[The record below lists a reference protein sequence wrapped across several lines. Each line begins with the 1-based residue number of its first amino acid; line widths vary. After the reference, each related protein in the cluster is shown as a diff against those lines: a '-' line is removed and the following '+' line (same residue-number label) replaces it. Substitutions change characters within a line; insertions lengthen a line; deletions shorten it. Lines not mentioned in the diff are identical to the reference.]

1 MDFPHPLVP
10 ARLLRRY
17 KRFLADVELADGR
30 DVTVHC
36 PNPGSMLGLDIP
48 GSEIWLAPVTSRGRK
63 LPYTWE
69 LIRVADCLVGI
80 NTGHPNA
87 LAQEAIRRNHIP
99 ELAGYERLRRE
110 VNYGVNSR
118 IDILC
123 ERDDGPAC
131 YVEVKNVHLKR
142 SDAAEFPDCVTA
154 RGTKHLG
161 ELTAM
166 AAAGHRAVMLYI
178 VQRAD
183 CRRFSIAADI
193 DPAYAAG
200 LKRAMQAGV
209 EAICY
214 SCRVDI
220 TGIAVAEPMPIDL
233 RCDNPVTRDSRGAPG
248 YDVTRAQFRVITH
261 KPRKR
266 SEP

>member
-1 MDFPHPLVP
+1 MSRGQYRHFALRRVSMKFSHPLVP

-30 DVTVHC
+30 TVTVHC
-36 PNPGSMLGLDIP
+36 PNPGAMLGLDMA
-48 GSEIWLAPVTSRGRK
+48 GSEIWLSPAASPGRK

-69 LIRVADCLVGI
+69 LVRVGAGLVGI
-80 NTGHPNA
+80 NTGHPNM
-87 LAQEAIRRNHIP
+87 LAEEAIRHDCIA
-99 ELAGYERLRRE
+99 ELTGYERWRRE

-118 IDILC
+118 IDLLG
-123 ERDDGPAC
+123 ERDGSSAC

-154 RGTKHLG
+154 RGAKHLR

-166 AAAGHRAVMLYI
+166 VAAGHRAVMLYI

-193 DPAYAAG
+193 DPAYAAA
-200 LKRAMQAGV
+200 LQQAMRAGV

-214 SCRVDI
+214 SCRIDI
-220 TGIAVAEPMPIDL
+220 AGISVAEPL
-233 RCDNPVTRDSRGAPG
+233 PVE
-248 YDVTRAQFRVITH
+248 V
-261 KPRKR
+261 
-266 SEP
+266 

>member
-1 MDFPHPLVP
+1 MEFPHPLVP

-17 KRFLADVELADGR
+17 KRFLADVELTDGR
-30 DVTVHC
+30 IVTVHC
-36 PNPGSMLGLDIP
+36 PNPGSMLGLDMP
-48 GSEIWLAPVTSRGRK
+48 GSEIWLAPAASPGRK
-63 LPYTWE
+63 LPYSWE
-69 LIRVADCLVGI
+69 LIRVGDGLVGI
-80 NTGHPNA
+80 NTSHPNA
-87 LAQEAIRRNHIP
+87 LAEEAIREDRIP
-99 ELAGYERLRRE
+99 ELAAYERWRRE

-118 IDILC
+118 IDLLG
-123 ERDDGPAC
+123 ERDGGPAC

-154 RGTKHLG
+154 RGAKHLR

-166 AAAGHRAVMLYI
+166 VARGQRAVMLYI

-183 CRRFSIAADI
+183 CNRFSIAADI
-193 DPAYAAG
+193 DPDYAAA

-220 TGIAVAEPMPIDL
+220 AGISVAEPLPI
-233 RCDNPVTRDSRGAPG
+233 V
-248 YDVTRAQFRVITH
+248 V
-261 KPRKR
+261 
-266 SEP
+266 

>member
-1 MDFPHPLVP
+1 MEFSHPLVP

-30 DVTVHC
+30 SVTVHC
-36 PNPGSMLGLDIP
+36 PNPGAMLGLDRP
-48 GSEIWLAPVTSRGRK
+48 GSEIWLSPAASPGRK
-63 LPYTWE
+63 LAYTWE
-69 LIRVADCLVGI
+69 LVRVEEGLVGI
-80 NTGHPNA
+80 NTSHPNV
-87 LAQEAIRRNHIP
+87 LAEEAIRQNRIR
-99 ELAGYERLRRE
+99 ELAGYERWRRE

-118 IDILC
+118 IDLLV
-123 ERDDGPAC
+123 ERDGAPPC

-142 SDAAEFPDCVTA
+142 TDAAEFPDCVTA

-166 AAAGHRAVMLYI
+166 VAAGHRAVMLYI

-183 CRRFSIAADI
+183 CRRFAIAADI

-200 LKRAMQAGV
+200 LKQAMQAGV

-214 SCRVDI
+214 SCRIDI
-220 TGIAVAEPMPIDL
+220 AGIRVAEPLPIE
-233 RCDNPVTRDSRGAPG
+233 V
-248 YDVTRAQFRVITH
+248 
-261 KPRKR
+261 
-266 SEP
+266 

>member
-1 MDFPHPLVP
+1 MNFPYPLVP

-30 DVTVHC
+30 TATVHC
-36 PNPGSMLGLDIP
+36 PNPGSMLGLDMP
-48 GSEIWLAPVTSRGRK
+48 GAEIWLSPAASPGRK

-69 LIRVADCLVGI
+69 LIRVADGLVGI
-80 NTGHPNA
+80 NTGHPNG
-87 LAQEAIRRNHIP
+87 LAEEAIRDDRIAA
-99 ELAGYERLRRE
+99 LTGYGRWRRE

-118 IDILC
+118 IDLLG
-123 ERDDGPAC
+123 ERDGRPAC

-154 RGTKHLG
+154 RGAKHLR

-166 AAAGHRAVMLYI
+166 VAAGHRAVMLYI

-183 CRRFSIAADI
+183 CCRFAIAADI
-193 DPAYAAG
+193 DPAYAAA
-200 LKRAMQAGV
+200 LQQAMQAGV

-214 SCRVDI
+214 SCRIDI
-220 TGIAVAEPMPIDL
+220 AGISVAEPL
-233 RCDNPVTRDSRGAPG
+233 PVE
-248 YDVTRAQFRVITH
+248 V
-261 KPRKR
+261 
-266 SEP
+266 

>member
-1 MDFPHPLVP
+1 MQFPRPLVP
-10 ARLLRRY
+10 ARLRRRY
-17 KRFLADVELADGR
+17 KRFLADVDMADGR
-30 DVTVHC
+30 SLTVHC
-36 PNPGSMLGLDIP
+36 PNPGSMLGVDKP
-48 GSEIWLAPVTSRGRK
+48 GSEVWLSPAASPARK

-69 LIRVADCLVGI
+69 LIRVEGGLVGI

-87 LAQEAIRRNHIP
+87 LAEEAIRGDRIP
-99 ELAGYERLRRE
+99 ELAGYQRLRRE

-118 IDILC
+118 IDLLC
-123 ERDDGPAC
+123 ERDGGPVC

-161 ELTAM
+161 ELMAM
-166 AAAGHRAVMLYI
+166 VAAGHRAVMLYI

-193 DPAYAAG
+193 DPAYADG

-214 SCRVDI
+214 ACRIDV
-220 TGIAVAEPMPIDL
+220 TGITVAEPLPID
-233 RCDNPVTRDSRGAPG
+233 V
-248 YDVTRAQFRVITH
+248 
-261 KPRKR
+261 
-266 SEP
+266 